1 MPIREF
7 TDSAGV
13 KWRVWST
20 IPAAPSAYDESLR
33 AGWLTFESGAERKR
47 LAPIPE
53 DWEEATAERLD
64 LMCRVAEVARRT
76 GATPDPD
83 SAEAPE

>member
-20 IPAAPSAYDESLR
+20 VPAIPTAVDEDLR
-33 AGWLTFESGAERKR
+33 AGWLTFQCESARKR
-47 LAPIPE
+47 LSPIPE
-53 DWEEATAERLD
+53 EWEEATAERLD
-64 LMCRVAEVARRT
+64 EMCRRAEVARRT
-76 GATPDPD
+76 GVTPDPD
-83 SAEAPE
+83 FPEAPR